1 MTAMPDIARP
11 QDIEIL
17 PLGLKGSLTVPDGA
31 SGIVLFAH
39 GSGSSRLSP
48 RNTQVARAFNQA
60 EHPSP
65 ARAES

>member
-1 MTAMPDIARP
+1 MTAVLRP

-17 PLGLKGSLTVPDGA
+17 PLGLKGLLSVPDGA

-48 RNTQVARAFNQA
+48 RNTQVASAFN
-60 EHPSP
+60 
-65 ARAES
+65 